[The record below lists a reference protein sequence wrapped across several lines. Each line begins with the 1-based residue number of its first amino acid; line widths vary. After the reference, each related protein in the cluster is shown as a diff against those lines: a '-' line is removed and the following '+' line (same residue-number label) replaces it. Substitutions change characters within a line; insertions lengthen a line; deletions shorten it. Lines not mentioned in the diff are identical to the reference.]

1 MGTGGDVPIYYGR
14 KSGESRRR
22 RWAGQLG
29 LRCLTEGGGEEEDD
43 DEEVFAAASL
53 AVSFM
58 LAAGEAVGVVPA
70 VAVAAGSVFAL
81 GLRPRLAG
89 SLGESSS
96 WAALT
101 ELAGS
106 SGLTSGM
113 GWGVLRMAS

>member
-1 MGTGGDVPIYYGR
+1 MAQT
-14 KSGESRRR
+14 
-22 RWAGQLG
+22 LG
-29 LRCLTEGGGEEEDD
+29 HLGPGFLTEGGGEEEDGEEA
-43 DEEVFAAASL
+43 EEVLAATSL
-53 AVSFM
+53 AVSLM
-58 LAAGEAVGVVPA
+58 LAAGEAVGLVPA

-81 GLRPRLAG
+81 GLRPRFVG
-89 SLGESSS
+89 SLGDSSS

>member
-1 MGTGGDVPIYYGR
+1 MSLSTMA
-14 KSGESRRR
+14 ESLVSRGVIE
-22 RWAGQLG
+22 ASYLG
-29 LRCLTEGGGEEEDD
+29 LRRLTEGGGEEEEG
-43 DEEVFAAASL
+43 EEFFAAASL
-53 AVSFM
+53 AVSFR
-58 LAAGEAVGVVPA
+58 LAAGEAVGLEPA

-89 SLGESSS
+89 SFSS

>member
-1 MGTGGDVPIYYGR
+1 MLGH
-14 KSGESRRR
+14 
-22 RWAGQLG
+22 WGQ
-29 LRCLTEGGGEEEDD
+29 RCLTEEGEEE
-43 DEEVFAAASL
+43 EVLAATSL
-53 AVSFM
+53 AVSLM
-58 LAAGEAVGVVPA
+58 LAAGEAVGLLPA

-81 GLRPRLAG
+81 DLRPRLAG

-113 GWGVLRMAS
+113 GWPLLRMAS